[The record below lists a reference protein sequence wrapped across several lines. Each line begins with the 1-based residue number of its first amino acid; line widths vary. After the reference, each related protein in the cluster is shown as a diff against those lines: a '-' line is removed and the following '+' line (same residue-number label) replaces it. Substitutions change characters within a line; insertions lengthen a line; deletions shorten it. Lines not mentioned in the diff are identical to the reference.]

1 MSPQVWL
8 AIDPKAHRP
17 RVADL
22 PLRIVRFSGPA
33 LREGVE
39 HHVIDGVAVPIYS
52 PAKTVADCFK
62 YRHKLGLDVALE
74 ALEECRRA
82 RKCSNDDLWRFAK
95 ICRVERVMR
104 PYMEAIR

>member
-1 MSPQVWL
+1 M
-8 AIDPKAHRP
+8 
-17 RVADL
+17 
-22 PLRIVRFSGPA
+22 
-33 LREGVE
+33 
-39 HHVIDGVAVPIYS
+39 
-52 PAKTVADCFK
+52 ADCFK
-62 YRHKLGLDVALE
+62 YRNKLGLDVALE